1 MKKRLVSLLLV
12 LALAFTLVPSAFADK
27 TDCGISACTCTGP
40 CTYGTTNYR
49 AENEKRHTY
58 SVYCTVCGIGGGIV
72 IPEAHTFSGN
82 TCTKC
87 GYTKSSGGGGWEE
100 PDYCY
105 HDRTRTTWDGCY
117 WYEYCRDCGE
127 LVDSGVSHG
136 ATRYEDWEYYS
147 RTQHR
152 RYAYCADCGEGEY
165 EYGRHST
172 REQYEQ
178 YTSSQHRVVDYCSTC
193 DSSVGSATY
202 ESHSFSYG
210 SWQNYNGTQH
220 RRTKTCRDCGYSA
233 YDYANHSY
241 SYGSWQS
248 TGDSQHRRTK
258 TCSCGYSSYETE
270 NHDISYGSWQN
281 YSATQHR
288 RTEKCST
295 CGYSAYDYASHSFSY
310 GAWANYSDEQHRR
323 TKSCP
328 CGYST
333 YEYGDHADANGDGLC
348 DSCSKELTVYVDVTL
363 DACGGVLTDNEVTVI
378 FGDTYGELPEPTR
391 KGYEFDGWYTEKD
404 GGELVEAGTE
414 VSGKAAHTLYAHWTL
429 VKVFS
434 VTVPAGLPL
443 AVTEDGVVTS
453 STDAAIANNST
464 CEVKVTGISLHTE
477 NGWTLVPFTYNMAA
491 AKVDSKLIGFA
502 IGGAQSMNGGESE
515 SLALTGDWSIDA
527 GAVLPLDYDANVS
540 ATSVGIDEQVLTVVF
555 VVEEA

>member
-1 MKKRLVSLLLV
+1 MKKRLVSLLLILV
-12 LALAFTLVPSAFADK
+12 LAFTLVPSAFADSS
-27 TDCGISACTCTGP
+27 DCGIPYCTCTGY
-40 CTYGTTNYR
+40 CTYGCTNYR
-49 AENEKRHTY
+49 TEDASTHLY
-58 SVYCTVCGIGGGIV
+58 SVYCTGCGLTAGIV
-72 IPEAHTFSGN
+72 LSEEHTFRNGE
-82 TCTKC
+82 CIYC
-87 GYTKSSGGGGWEE
+87 GYSNGSGGWE

-127 LVDSGVSHG
+127 LVDYGVSHG
-136 ATRYEDWEYYS
+136 VTRYEDWEYYNS
-147 RTQHR
+147 SQHR
-152 RYAYCADCGEGEY
+152 RYAYCTDCGEGEY
-165 EYGRHST
+165 EYARHST

-220 RRTKTCRDCGYSA
+220 RRTKTCRDCGYS
-233 YDYANHSY
+233 
-241 SYGSWQS
+241 
-248 TGDSQHRRTK
+248 T
-258 TCSCGYSSYETE
+258 
-270 NHDISYGSWQN
+270 
-281 YSATQHR
+281 
-288 RTEKCST
+288 
-295 CGYSAYDYASHSFSY
+295 YDYASHSFSY

-363 DACGGVLTDNEVTVI
+363 DACGGVLADDEVTVI
-378 FGDTYGELPEPTR
+378 FGSTYGELPEPTR
-391 KGYEFDGWYTEKD
+391 EGYEFDGWYTEKN

-414 VSGKAAHTLYAHWTL
+414 VSDKGAHTLYAHWTL

-464 CEVKVTGISLHTE
+464 CEVKVTGISLRTE
-477 NGWTLVPFTYNMAA
+477 NGWTLVPFEYNMAA
-491 AKVDSKLIGFA
+491 SKVDSKLIGFA
-502 IGGAQSMNGGESE
+502 IGGAQSVNGGESE
-515 SLALTGDWSIDA
+515 ALTLTGDWNIDA
-527 GAVLPLDYDANVS
+527 GAVLPLDYDATVS

>member
-12 LALAFTLVPSAFADK
+12 LALAFTLVPSAFADSS
-27 TDCGISACTCTGP
+27 DCGIPYCTCTGY
-40 CTYGTTNYR
+40 CTYGCTNYR
-49 AENEKRHTY
+49 TEDASTHLY
-58 SVYCTVCGIGGGIV
+58 SVYCTGCGLTAGIV
-72 IPEAHTFSGN
+72 LSEEHTFRNGE
-82 TCTKC
+82 CIYC
-87 GYTKSSGGGGWEE
+87 GYSNGSGGWE

-127 LVDSGVSHG
+127 LVDMGVSHG
-136 ATRYEDWEYYS
+136 TTRYEDWEYYS

-178 YTSSQHRVVDYCSTC
+178 YTSSQHRITSYCSVC
-193 DSSVGSATY
+193 SSDIGSASY
-202 ESHSFSYG
+202 ENHDFSYG
-210 SWQNYNGTQH
+210 SWQNYSDSRH
-220 RRTKTCRDCGYSA
+220 RRTRTCRDCGYSS
-233 YDYANHSY
+233 YDYA
-241 SYGSWQS
+241 
-248 TGDSQHRRTK
+248 
-258 TCSCGYSSYETE
+258 
-270 NHDISYGSWQN
+270 
-281 YSATQHR
+281 
-288 RTEKCST
+288 
-295 CGYSAYDYASHSFSY
+295 
-310 GAWANYSDEQHRR
+310 
-323 TKSCP
+323 
-328 CGYST
+328 
-333 YEYGDHADANGDGLC
+333 DHADANGDGLC
-348 DSCSKELTVYVDVTL
+348 DGCSKELTIYVDVTL
-363 DACGGVLTDNEVTVI
+363 DACGGVLTDDKVTVV

-391 KGYEFDGWYTEKD
+391 EGYTFDGWYTEKD

-414 VSGKAAHTLYAHWTL
+414 VANKSAHTLYAHWTL

-443 AVTEDGVVTS
+443 AVTEDGVVTA

-464 CEVKVTGISLHTE
+464 CDVRVTGISLKTE
-477 NGWTLVPFTYNMAA
+477 NGWTLVSFEYNMAA

-502 IGGAQSMNGGESE
+502 IGGAASTAEGEAE

-527 GAVLPLDYDANVS
+527 GSTLPLDYDANVS

>member
-87 GYTKSSGGGGWEE
+87 GYTKACSHTS
-100 PDYCY
+100 
-105 HDRTRTTWDGCY
+105 TTTSWNGCR
-117 WYEYCRDCGE
+117 WYRYCRNCGV
-127 LVDSGVSHG
+127 LVSSGVSHG
-136 ATRYEDWEYYS
+136 ATRYEDWEYFS
-147 RTQHR
+147 SSQHR

-165 EYGRHST
+165 EYARHST

-193 DSSVGSATY
+193 DSSVGSTTY

-220 RRTKTCRDCGYSA
+220 RRTKTCRDCGYS
-233 YDYANHSY
+233 S
-241 SYGSWQS
+241 
-248 TGDSQHRRTK
+248 
-258 TCSCGYSSYETE
+258 
-270 NHDISYGSWQN
+270 
-281 YSATQHR
+281 
-288 RTEKCST
+288 
-295 CGYSAYDYASHSFSY
+295 YDYASHSFSY
-310 GAWANYSDEQHRR
+310 GSWQNYSDEQHRR
-323 TKSCP
+323 TKSCS

-333 YEYGDHADANGDGLC
+333 YEYGDHADTNGDGKC
-348 DSCSKELTVYVDVTL
+348 DGCSKELTVYVDVTL
-363 DACGGVLTDNEVTVI
+363 DACGGVLADDEVTVI
-378 FGDTYGELPEPTR
+378 FGDAYGELPEPMR
-391 KGYEFDGWYTEKD
+391 EGYEFEGWYTEKD

-414 VSGKAAHTLYAHWTL
+414 VSGKDAHTLYAHWTL

-464 CEVKVTGISLHTE
+464 CDVRVTGISLKTE
-477 NGWTLVPFTYNMAA
+477 NGWTLVPFEYNMAA

-502 IGGAQSMNGGESE
+502 IGNVCSTAEGESE
-515 SLALTGDWSIDA
+515 SLALTGDWKIDA
-527 GAVLPLDYDANVS
+527 GSTLPLDYDANVS
-540 ATSVGIDEQVLTVVF
+540 ATSVGIDEQALTVVF
-555 VVEEA
+555 VVEEVA

>member
-12 LALAFTLVPSAFADK
+12 LALAFTLVPSAFADSS
-27 TDCGISACTCTGP
+27 DCGIPYCTCTGY
-40 CTYGTTNYR
+40 CTYGCTNYR
-49 AENEKRHTY
+49 TEDASTHLY
-58 SVYCTVCGIGGGIV
+58 SVYCTGCGLTAGIV
-72 IPEAHTFSGN
+72 LSEEHTFRNGE
-82 TCTKC
+82 CIYC
-87 GYTKSSGGGGWEE
+87 GYSNGSGGWE

-127 LVDSGVSHG
+127 LVDYGVSHG
-136 ATRYEDWEYYS
+136 ATRYEDWEYYNS
-147 RTQHR
+147 SQHR

-165 EYGRHST
+165 EYARHST

-193 DSSVGSATY
+193 GSSVGSATY
-202 ESHSFSYG
+202 ESHDFSFG
-210 SWQNYNGTQH
+210 NWQNYNGTQH

-233 YDYANHSY
+233 YDYA
-241 SYGSWQS
+241 
-248 TGDSQHRRTK
+248 
-258 TCSCGYSSYETE
+258 
-270 NHDISYGSWQN
+270 
-281 YSATQHR
+281 
-288 RTEKCST
+288 
-295 CGYSAYDYASHSFSY
+295 SHSFSY
-310 GAWANYSDEQHRR
+310 GAWTNYSDTQHRR
-323 TKSCP
+323 TKSCS

-363 DACGGVLTDNEVTVI
+363 DACGGVLDEDEVTVI
-378 FGDTYGELPEPTR
+378 FGGTYGELPEPTR
-391 KGYEFDGWYTEKD
+391 ECYTFDGWYTEKA

-414 VSGKAAHTLYAHWTL
+414 VSDKGAHTLYAHWTL

-464 CEVKVTGISLHTE
+464 CEVKVTGISLRTE
-477 NGWTLVPFTYNMAA
+477 NGWTLVPFEYNMAA

-502 IGGAQSMNGGESE
+502 IGGAQSVNGGEAE
-515 SLALTGDWSIDA
+515 TLTLTGDWNIDA

-555 VVEEA
+555 VVEEAA